1 MENMRKFGIG
11 ERAPWHDFP
20 DVIRNGELKSLSNE
34 PEYEAAKGGDWDAA
48 TQLVQRVLTDAV
60 VEHVLELIGSR
71 KPKLLPVRAIEES
84 GRNKI
89 PLVVAEI
96 LAERMSLDVEMD
108 IIQSDRVYRTNSG
121 ADHRLAFTPTFEGTV
136 IPGQAYFL
144 IDDTLAMGGT
154 LAALRGFVENRQ
166 GKVLGAMVMT
176 AHEGSLHLPVRQEL
190 LNKIYQ
196 KHGHVINEFWK
207 EQFEYGIDQLT
218 QAEAGHLRA
227 ARTFDAIRER
237 IITARNEGCQSFNKR
252 KIEKSETT
260 ITGKEKIKPDL
271 DLEL

>member
-1 MENMRKFGIG
+1 MEPMKKFGIG
-11 ERAPWHDFP
+11 ERAPWHNFP

-34 PEYEAAKGGDWDAA
+34 SEYDAAKSGDWIAA
-48 TQLVQRVLTDAV
+48 IQLIQRVLTDTTI
-60 VEHVLELIGSR
+60 EQVLRLIGNA
-71 KPKLLPVRAIEES
+71 KPKLLPVRAVEES

-89 PLVVAEI
+89 PLAIAET
-96 LAERMSLDVEMD
+96 LAKRLDLDVEMD

-121 ADHRLAFTPTFEGTV
+121 ADHRLAFTPAFEGNVT
-136 IPGQAYFL
+136 PGHEYFL

-154 LAALRGFVENRQ
+154 LASLRGFVENRQ

-190 LNKIYQ
+190 LNKIYL
-196 KHGHVINEFWK
+196 KHGHIINDFWK
-207 EQFEYGIDQLT
+207 EQFDYGIDKLT

-237 IITARNEGCQSFNKR
+237 IIAARNAGSQFFNEGQIKKPGAR
-252 KIEKSETT
+252 QEAL
-260 ITGKEKIKPDL
+260 KPDQ
-271 DLEL
+271 DQGLEL

>member
-1 MENMRKFGIG
+1 M
-11 ERAPWHDFP
+11 
-20 DVIRNGELKSLSNE
+20 
-34 PEYEAAKGGDWDAA
+34 
-48 TQLVQRVLTDAV
+48 LTDEAV
-60 VEHVLELIGSR
+60 GQVLGLIGSN

-96 LAERMSLDVEMD
+96 LADRLDLEVEMD

-121 ADHRLAFTPTFEGTV
+121 ADHRLAFTPTFEGSV
-136 IPGQAYFL
+136 IPEQEYFL

-154 LAALRGFVENRQ
+154 LASLRGFVENRQ

-190 LNKIYQ
+190 LNKIYH
-196 KHGHVINEFWK
+196 KHGHIINDFWK
-207 EQFEYGIDQLT
+207 EQFEYGIDKLT

-227 ARTFDAIRER
+227 ARSFDAIRER
-237 IITARNEGCQSFNKR
+237 IIAARNAGCQSFNKG
-252 KIEKSETT
+252 KIEKSEYAT
-260 ITGKEKIKPDL
+260 IQQKTIKPGQESGL
-271 DLEL
+271 G

>member
-1 MENMRKFGIG
+1 MKKFGIG
-11 ERAPWHDFP
+11 ERAAWNGFP

-34 PEYEAAKGGDWDAA
+34 PEYVSAKGGDWNAA
-48 TQLVQRVLTDAV
+48 MQLVQRVLTEDAIKQ
-60 VEHVLELIGSR
+60 VLGLIGNSS
-71 KPKLLPVRAIEES
+71 PKLLPVRAIEES

-89 PLVVAEI
+89 PLAVAEI
-96 LAERMSLDVEMD
+96 LADRLNLDVEMD

-121 ADHRLAFTPTFEGTV
+121 ADHRLAFTPTFEGPV
-136 IPGQAYFL
+136 VPKQEYFL

-154 LAALRGFVENRQ
+154 LASLRGFVENRQ

-176 AHEGSLHLPVRQEL
+176 AHEGALHLPIKQEL

-207 EQFEYGIDQLT
+207 EQFEYGIDKLT

-227 ARTFDAIRER
+227 AKTFDSIRER
-237 IITARNEGCQSFNKR
+237 IIAARNAGSQFFDET
-252 KIEKSETT
+252 KIEKSETDNRQQ
-260 ITGKEKIKPDL
+260 GNIKPDI